1 MVSAQAREVVARTGR
16 CRTTG
21 TLGVSSVPVP
31 LAAEGF
37 PFPPH
42 LFHLHFPLTCQLRK
56 FSVDDSCPKP
66 RSANLLLKESHLL
79 IDNPLRFP
87 FSLSLFAVSREAES
101 MPPIF
106 MVEPAPLVDVAASR
120 HSHQIPRKFKCAAS
134 PRLSAFMAS
143 ISPNY
148 RPFQDRS
155 YCCLLVRWFAPNWW
169 SLVDCCPSK
178 RSSAFVNA
186 PLLVQLF
193 GGVPT
198 AFALGWGVCTIC
210 AFCFAV
216 STIYHGRSF
225 RRSKPP
231 W

>member
-1 MVSAQAREVVARTGR
+1 MSQATFGKSAIEGVASIYRQSSPVSI
-16 CRTTG
+16 
-21 TLGVSSVPVP
+21 L
-31 LAAEGF
+31 
-37 PFPPH
+37 
-42 LFHLHFPLTCQLRK
+42 
-56 FSVDDSCPKP
+56 
-66 RSANLLLKESHLL
+66 
-79 IDNPLRFP
+79 
-87 FSLSLFAVSREAES
+87 SLSLCRPLSREAES

-178 RSSAFVNA
+178 RSSAFGQCTLAGSIVWGRPYSFCLGLGVGVHHLRFLFCGFDNLPWA
-186 PLLVQLF
+186 EFSAFETALVTRIDGLKICGCAVWMGATWSTLGLEMPL
-193 GGVPT
+193 
-198 AFALGWGVCTIC
+198 I
-210 AFCFAV
+210 
-216 STIYHGRSF
+216 S
-225 RRSKPP
+225 
-231 W
+231 